1 MLSSHNTRRKVYKK
15 NTLGIISYKLSLM
28 YFNITFNILLNNYYI
43 IYNYHPIKGY
53 INTIKTI
60 SWQKQL
66 YYIKLGRGTPLDISV

>member
-15 NTLGIISYKLSLM
+15 NTLGIINYKLSLI
-28 YFNITFNILLNNYYI
+28 YYKITFNFLINNYI
-43 IYNYHPIKGY
+43 VYNNHPIKGY

>member
-1 MLSSHNTRRKVYKK
+1 MLLSHNTRRKVYKK
-15 NTLGIISYKLSLM
+15 NTLGIINYKLSLI
-28 YFNITFNILLNNYYI
+28 YYKITINFLINNYI
-43 IYNYHPIKGY
+43 VYNYHPIKGY